1 MKVNIVSKPKATG
14 KNSKPLFGNG
24 GVKAEGGELILENAS
39 GKQKG
44 ISALQYPLTMKGSDN
59 KHSSYLVFYAVKPT
73 TGGLSNNN
81 INERSMNSV
90 KGSFN
95 EETLAVIQLYMPNM
109 NENISHTYDSNDGG
123 FMQDLL
129 MNYANSGKSSD
140 ELMDKVTNAMAAT
153 ATTAVQKLVVEA
165 GGLTQ
170 RFNSQVTGNILGDRS
185 AQMYKGTGV
194 RQQNFMFQF
203 RPRSMAEL
211 KEVGQ
216 IIKTFMVYSAAE
228 NRGAVSMK
236 DLGIPTDS
244 QLGAG
249 AGYTS
254 LAVPPLWFIEER
266 VNQEGTNKIR
276 FTPKFAM
283 GPAGITNI
291 RINKTPDQLYDTF
304 ASTAADSIAI
314 DFEITVTELRPVYRD
329 YWEQLTKGLGT
340 PDTGEFFFGSYG
352 SKQGGQ

>member
-1 MKVNIVSKPKATG
+1 MI
-14 KNSKPLFGNG
+14 
-24 GVKAEGGELILENAS
+24 
-39 GKQKG
+39 
-44 ISALQYPLTMKGSDN
+44 Y
-59 KHSSYLVFYAVKPT
+59 SS
-73 TGGLSNNN
+73 
-81 INERSMNSV
+81 
-90 KGSFN
+90 
-95 EETLAVIQLYMPNM
+95 
-109 NENISHTYDSNDGG
+109 
-123 FMQDLL
+123 
-129 MNYANSGKSSD
+129 
-140 ELMDKVTNAMAAT
+140 
-153 ATTAVQKLVVEA
+153 
-165 GGLTQ
+165 
-170 RFNSQVTGNILGDRS
+170 
-185 AQMYKGTGV
+185 
-194 RQQNFMFQF
+194 
-203 RPRSMAEL
+203 
-211 KEVGQ
+211 
-216 IIKTFMVYSAAE
+216 AE

-249 AGYTS
+249 VGYTS

-314 DFEITVTELRPVYRD
+314 DFEITVSELRPVYRD

-352 SKQGGQ
+352 STQGNK